1 MLKKCGSCLLPLK
14 AWRATTPGKQ
24 KKKRLFTAPLH
35 TAKRRIREDNKKSND
50 ERIEKANDENEIWK
64 VREID
69 RDKKKDDGGGI
80 RTADPLVHPHGR
92 QES

>member
-35 TAKRRIREDNKKSND
+35 TAKRRKRGWLDSYLWILIRSIVYEVNLDNFIFGMNK
-50 ERIEKANDENEIWK
+50 
-64 VREID
+64 
-69 RDKKKDDGGGI
+69 
-80 RTADPLVHPHGR
+80 
-92 QES
+92 

>member
-35 TAKRRIREDNKKSND
+35 TAKRRKRGWLDSYLWILIRSIHRNRLIRLFLHRKWNVMGYG
-50 ERIEKANDENEIWK
+50 NT
-64 VREID
+64 VRD
-69 RDKKKDDGGGI
+69 
-80 RTADPLVHPHGR
+80 L
-92 QES
+92 